1 MFIWL
6 EHYKMYSI
14 HVAIWR
20 SSRGRFWSPASI
32 ADGSYQVKPDL
43 SLARGVV
50 STVLN
55 ENFGLVYGPDN
66 VDDDDKMF
74 CLFDTYDLVTFVD

>member
-1 MFIWL
+1 
-6 EHYKMYSI
+6 
-14 HVAIWR
+14 
-20 SSRGRFWSPASI
+20 
-32 ADGSYQVKPDL
+32 VKPDL